1 MPSTGDVFTYAY
13 KHVDGQ
19 PVHIDVY
26 LPQPA
31 PSEILAPL
39 PAVIYFHGGA
49 LTVGNRQSWFPTW
62 LHREHLFPSRLS
74 ERFKNIS
81 CVAICLRLTHV
92 RTRDRAGDGI
102 HLCRLPAHS
111 SCYRT

>member
-1 MPSTGDVFTYAY
+1 MPATSGDIFTYAY

-26 LPQPA
+26 PPLQA
-31 PSEILAPL
+31 AFSEILAPL

-62 LHREHLFPSRLS
+62 LHREHLFPSHLS

-81 CVAICLRLTHV
+81 CVPFAYV
-92 RTRDRAGDGI
+92 
-102 HLCRLPAHS
+102 
-111 SCYRT
+111 